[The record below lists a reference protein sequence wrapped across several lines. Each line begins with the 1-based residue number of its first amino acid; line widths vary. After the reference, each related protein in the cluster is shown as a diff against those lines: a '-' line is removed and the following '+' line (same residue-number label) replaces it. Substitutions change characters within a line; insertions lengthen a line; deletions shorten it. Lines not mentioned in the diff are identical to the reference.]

1 MSQGL
6 NHPTFYRESLF
17 HGYINPYYWVDD
29 HLLLYGNNGSL
40 DPSTHG
46 ESTIDEYII

>member
-1 MSQGL
+1 MTIS
-6 NHPTFYRESLF
+6 
-17 HGYINPYYWVDD
+17 YYME
-29 HLLLYGNNGSL
+29 LYGNNGSL